1 MSNHVY
7 PDEYIEYY
15 AERYMALCLRY
26 HGISLLQYLAA
37 PEACE
42 RAALEH
48 MPLLPAQRAVQAR
61 LDAEAARLEATVA
74 HLPQRNGT
82 VVEPLHHTRHPKRS
96 LAANF
101 ARRVKV

>member
-61 LDAEAARLEATVA
+61 LDAGGAAAPHSVA
-74 HLPQRNGT
+74 RAA
-82 VVEPLHHTRHPKRS
+82 
-96 LAANF
+96 LADPTEHV
-101 ARRVKV
+101 R